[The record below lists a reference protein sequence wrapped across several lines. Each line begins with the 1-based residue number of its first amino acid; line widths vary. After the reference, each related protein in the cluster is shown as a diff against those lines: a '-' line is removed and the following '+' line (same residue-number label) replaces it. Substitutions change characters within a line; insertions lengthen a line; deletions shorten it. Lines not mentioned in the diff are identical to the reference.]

1 VEVGSYAER
10 EKENVALVLGLL
22 AAWAAVAVGQ
32 VRELT
37 TWTLPTT
44 TALPYGIAAAE
55 DGKVCFTEFRLNKVA
70 QLDPVTKEIRERTV
84 GQGPSALVLGDSGSM
99 FLTLAL
105 DNAVQFLVFIGGSAS
120 WSVPTPASWPHKL
133 VAAPTGPGKVNLWFS
148 ERETYKVARF
158 APAQVLVTLPL
169 IVSPATRVEPTLAQL
184 EPTVTTVSAEFYP
197 GNPMLPPPIALLT
210 SATSGPFTEWASMIP
225 DRYVERVAVAP
236 DGRIWFTQ
244 GMAPLSVLDPETSTV
259 LLYGIPPGTS
269 ALGITVAPDGW
280 VWFTDTARAS
290 IGVLDPA
297 ISNIRLWSIPGGHQP
312 FEILLD
318 DAGKVWFTDREAD
331 MIGYLNPT
339 TNEIVTYRLPSGCHP
354 LFFAFDAQGN
364 VWFTAERGNFVGR
377 LSLVPVL
384 GEPTVAP
391 GAGFTFTGY
400 ALSQRNDLAQVRF
413 SYLYDGSAGLPLFL
427 TVEVLAGGAPLAG
440 FVSDPLYVQVSST
453 GAGQANF
460 ELRYTGPVPRTS
472 AAMRFV
478 AARTPGGPP
487 TAVLVV
493 EFPTTW
499 VR

>member
-1 VEVGSYAER
+1 M
-10 EKENVALVLGLL
+10 N
-22 AAWAAVAVGQ
+22 
-32 VRELT
+32 
-37 TWTLPTT
+37 
-44 TALPYGIAAAE
+44 I
-55 DGKVCFTEFRLNKVA
+55 
-70 QLDPVTKEIRERTV
+70 I
-84 GQGPSALVLGDSGSM
+84 
-99 FLTLAL
+99 
-105 DNAVQFLVFIGGSAS
+105 
-120 WSVPTPASWPHKL
+120 
-133 VAAPTGPGKVNLWFS
+133 
-148 ERETYKVARF
+148 
-158 APAQVLVTLPL
+158 
-169 IVSPATRVEPTLAQL
+169 
-184 EPTVTTVSAEFYP
+184 
-197 GNPMLPPPIALLT
+197 
-210 SATSGPFTEWASMIP
+210 
-225 DRYVERVAVAP
+225 
-236 DGRIWFTQ
+236 
-244 GMAPLSVLDPETSTV
+244 
-259 LLYGIPPGTS
+259 
-269 ALGITVAPDGW
+269 VAPDGW

-364 VWFTAERGNFVGR
+364 VWFTAERGDFVGR

-384 GEPTVAP
+384 GEPPVAL